1 MIKNRDI
8 IVTGIQPWDIE
19 IGSNCK
25 NLALEFAKDNRVLY
39 INAPTD
45 RISMLRE
52 RKSAKMLK
60 RKMIRMGLEPSLVQI
75 APNLWNLYPPTIT
88 ESINWVP
95 APFIFNYLNKMNAVR
110 FSKDIDKATKALHF
124 KNPIL
129 FNDSSMFLGAH
140 LKELLKPQFYIYY
153 IRDYLIKNPYWKKH
167 GVKIEP
173 VTISKANLVVTNS
186 QLYADYAIKYNPE
199 SYMVGQGCDTEMFDQ
214 SKNEI
219 QNAPELKDIPK
230 PIVGY
235 VGYLSSRRLSIEIL
249 EYIANELKS
258 WSIVLVGPQDEQFM
272 ASSLHSIKNV
282 YFLGSK
288 EPSSLP
294 GFIKCFDVAINP
306 QLVNDA
312 TIGNYP
318 RKIDEY
324 LTMGKPVVATKTL
337 AMDYFKDYVY
347 LGNNKEDFV
356 TLINKARQEN
366 NVVLEQ
372 ARYKFGKSHNW
383 ENNVKEIYSR
393 IVSVSKKKNIDI

>member
-8 IVTGIQPWDIE
+8 IVIGIQPWDIE

-52 RKSAKMLK
+52 RKSAKMVK

-258 WSIVLVGPQDEQFM
+258 WSVVLVGPQDEQFM

>member
-1 MIKNRDI
+1 MIKNKDI
-8 IVTGIQPWDIE
+8 IVIGIQPWDIE

-45 RISMLRE
+45 RISMIRE
-52 RKSAKMLK
+52 RKSAKMVK
-60 RKMIRMGLEPSLVQI
+60 RKRIRNGLEPSLVQI

-88 ESINWVP
+88 ESINWIPV
-95 APFIFNYLNKMNAVR
+95 PFIFGYMNKMNAVR
-110 FSKDIDKATKALHF
+110 FAKDIDKATRALQF

-140 LKELLKPQFYIYY
+140 LKELIKPQFYIYY

-199 SYMVGQGCDTEMFDQ
+199 SYMVGQGCDTGMFDQ
-214 SKNEI
+214 STNEI
-219 QNAPELKDIPK
+219 KEAAELKDIPK

-258 WSIVLVGPQDEQFM
+258 WSVVLVGPQDEQFL

-288 EPSSLP
+288 EPSTLP

-306 QLVNDA
+306 QLINDA

-318 RKIDEY
+318 RKID
-324 LTMGKPVVATKTL
+324 
-337 AMDYFKDYVY
+337 
-347 LGNNKEDFV
+347 
-356 TLINKARQEN
+356 
-366 NVVLEQ
+366 
-372 ARYKFGKSHNW
+372 
-383 ENNVKEIYSR
+383 
-393 IVSVSKKKNIDI
+393 